1 MNPNP
6 RSLILSLMLG
16 AEARGDTVL
25 SVRELLAAC
34 ALFSLPENAVRV
46 ALARAVAAGLLVA
59 PRRGCYA
66 LGPQARPLAQE
77 VSRWRHTQALMSEWT
92 GQWIAVHVGATG
104 RSDRTA
110 LRARERAFGL
120 LGLAEFER
128 GLHLRPDNLV
138 GGAAALRAR
147 LHALLPA
154 GTEAGTLFV
163 LGELEP
169 EDEQRARSLWD
180 TTTLDA
186 TYRDTA
192 AQLDAWLAGAHAL
205 PLDRAA
211 REAFE
216 MGHDAIRQLMYDP
229 LLPAPLVDA
238 PARARFMSAVAR
250 YDEAGKAIWH
260 HFLSAARTRD
270 PLDEPLSSTPAF
282 TLEEIAP

>member
-1 MNPNP
+1 
-6 RSLILSLMLG
+6 MLG
-16 AEARGDTVL
+16 TEARGDTVL

-34 ALFSLPENAVRV
+34 ALFNLPENAVRV
-46 ALARAVAAGLLVA
+46 ALARAVAAGLLMT

-77 VSRWRHTQALMSEWT
+77 VSRWRHTRALMSEWT

-104 RSDRTA
+104 RSDRAA
-110 LRARERAFGL
+110 LRARERGFGL

-138 GGAAALRAR
+138 GGTTALRAR

-163 LGELEP
+163 LGELAP
-169 EDEQRARSLWD
+169 ADEQRARSLWD
-180 TTTLDA
+180 SAALDA

-192 AQLDAWLAGAHAL
+192 ARLDAWLVSAHAL

-211 REAFE
+211 REVFE
-216 MGHDAIRQLMYDP
+216 MGHGAIRQLMYDP

-238 PARARFMSAVAR
+238 SARARFMEAVAR
-250 YDEAGKAIWH
+250 YDDAGKAIWH
-260 HFLSAARTRD
+260 RFLCAARTRD
-270 PLDEPLSSTPAF
+270 PLDEPLSSTPVF
-282 TLEEIAP
+282 TLEEIAS